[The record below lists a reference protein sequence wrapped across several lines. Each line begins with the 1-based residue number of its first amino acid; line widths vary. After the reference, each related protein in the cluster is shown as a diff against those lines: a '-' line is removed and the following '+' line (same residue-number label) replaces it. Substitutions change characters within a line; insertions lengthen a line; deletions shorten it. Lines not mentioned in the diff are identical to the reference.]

1 MTIIKK
7 HLAHHPW
14 HMFASRSV
22 KVVTIGACPL
32 TVGGPNAKRG
42 TAAIGLA
49 GLLSA
54 FLALLSLAPSAAHAE
69 LAEVPAVGP
78 VAGGEATFV
87 NDAIKVNPSKISGP
101 TNVTVTWE
109 IICKNANYYQYTVSA
124 HDGTG
129 AVVSLDGSGNL
140 VLAHASHDEHSSGTV
155 TVTARVPPGQTY
167 TIALEDPWCGNDTSG
182 SFVHATQTPTANLED
197 VAAPTGGGAGNG
209 ANGANGGGNGRSIYP
224 SPNASPSQLA
234 KAYGKYCGGS
244 KDATCLKAMAAL
256 ATGKSRSPQSA
267 CKSESKKKVA
277 GQKHTR
283 YWRCVY
289 GGKSVLK
296 ASRRR

>member
-1 MTIIKK
+1 MTALKE
-7 HLAHHPW
+7 HLARYP
-14 HMFASRSV
+14 HMLASRSV
-22 KVVTIGACPL
+22 NVATMGAHLL
-32 TVGGPNAKRG
+32 TVRGLKAKRG
-42 TAAIGLA
+42 AAAIVLA

-54 FLALLSLAPSAAHAE
+54 FVTMVSLAPSVAHAE
-69 LAEVPAVGP
+69 LAEVPNVGP
-78 VAGGEATFV
+78 VEGGEVVFV

-109 IICKNANYYQYTVSA
+109 IICENANYYQYIVAA
-124 HDGTG
+124 HDGSG

-140 VLAHASHDEHSSGTV
+140 VLAQASHDTHSSGTV
-155 TVTARVPPGQTY
+155 TVTAKVPPGQTY
-167 TIALEDPWCGNDTSG
+167 TIDLEHVGCGNDTSG
-182 SFVHATQTPTANLED
+182 SFYPATKFPTESLQDIA
-197 VAAPTGGGAGNG
+197 VPTGGGAGNG
-209 ANGANGGGNGRSIYP
+209 GSGGGTGDSIYP
-224 SPNASPSQLA
+224 SPSASLHELA

-244 KDATCLKAMAAL
+244 KDVTCLKAMAAL
-256 ATGKSRSPQSA
+256 ATRKSRSPQSA
-267 CKSESKKKVA
+267 CKRESNKKVA